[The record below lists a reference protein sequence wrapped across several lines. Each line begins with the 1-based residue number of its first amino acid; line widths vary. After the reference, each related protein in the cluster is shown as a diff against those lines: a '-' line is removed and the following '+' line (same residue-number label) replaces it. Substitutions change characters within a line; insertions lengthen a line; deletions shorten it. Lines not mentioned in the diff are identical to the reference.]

1 MSNKIE
7 LSINTDELSQLITQ
21 QSESIAELT
30 SQVKSLVEAVAT
42 LATDKV
48 QAPAT
53 SAEKVVETAK
63 AAIENEI
70 ADKEPAEKVEVAD
83 ISPAEPKYYYNHAS
97 DKVVRIKPGE
107 PDALKDDSDWV
118 EVTEVEAKE
127 LLAKRKAKEAE
138 AKAKANEVAEPK
150 EEAQPEEA
158 DKDWVAEA
166 VASAKAYVLG
176 ASDDKD
182 RATRT
187 AKMREVLNSFGVSK
201 VSALTVDQAKELIE
215 KLGDA

>member
-7 LSINTDELSQLITQ
+7 LTINTDKLTQLITQ

-30 SQVKSLVEAVAT
+30 SQVKSLVEAVTT
-42 LATDKV
+42 LAADKV
-48 QAPAT
+48 QAPAIST
-53 SAEKVVETAK
+53 EKVIETAK
-63 AAIENEI
+63 AAIESEI
-70 ADKEPAEKVEVAD
+70 ADKAKETTEGAEVAD
-83 ISPAEPKYYYNHAS
+83 NPPTEPKYYYNHAS
-97 DKVVRIKPGE
+97 DKVVRIKPGD
-107 PDALKDDSDWV
+107 PDKLEEDGDWV
-118 EVTEVEAKE
+118 EVTEDEAKE

-138 AKAKANEVAEPK
+138 AKEDAAPK
-150 EEAQPEEA
+150 ETEQPDEA

-182 RATRT
+182 RAART
-187 AKMREVLNSFGVSK
+187 AKMRETLNSFGVSK

-215 KLGDA
+215 GLGEA

>member
-7 LSINTDELSQLITQ
+7 LTINTDELTQLITQ

-30 SQVKSLVEAVAT
+30 SQVKSLVEAVTT

-53 SAEKVVETAK
+53 SAEKEVETTK
-63 AAIENEI
+63 AAIENET
-70 ADKEPAEKVEVAD
+70 ADKTKEPAEKVDEAD
-83 ISPAEPKYYYNHAS
+83 NTPAEPKYYYNHAS

-107 PDALKDDSDWV
+107 PDKLQDDGDWV

-138 AKAKANEVAEPK
+138 TKAEEVAEPK

-182 RATRT
+182 RAART

>member
-7 LSINTDELSQLITQ
+7 LTINTDKLTQLITQ

-30 SQVKSLVEAVAT
+30 SQVKSLVEAVTT
-42 LATDKV
+42 LAADKV
-48 QAPAT
+48 QAPSF
-53 SAEKVVETAK
+53 SAEKVVEVAK
-63 AAIENEI
+63 ATIEKEI
-70 ADKEPAEKVEVAD
+70 ADSEPAEKVEEAD
-83 ISPAEPKYYYNHAS
+83 NTPAEPKYYYNHAS

-107 PDALKDDSDWV
+107 PDKLQDDGDWV

-138 AKAKANEVAEPK
+138 TKANEVAEPK
-150 EEAQPEEA
+150 EETQSEEA

-182 RATRT
+182 RAART
-187 AKMREVLNSFGVSK
+187 AKMRETLNSFGVSK
-201 VSALTVDQAKELIE
+201 VSALTVDQAKELIG
-215 KLGDA
+215 KLGEA